1 MRTKLFLLAI
11 QEVPKSG
18 EVWYFSCH
26 HVTRS
31 LIYHTYRCEGARVC
45 LNPANIMFSLEKA
58 KIFLDY
64 ALHFTPQYGDTFIE
78 LLRLYLLQC
87 NHVEIAKLKKV
98 SVLRLLQ
105 WLISLIETC
114 KLATKLWKRVAN
126 AEKPSGRRSHVIY
139 LNHLLIMLIFFLHA
153 SSTWKTAKKI
163 LKEDMV
169 ALAPAYHRR
178 AQGIHH
184 DFCQNDQVLLGIEEY
199 NAFLLG
205 KKNLDLPARWKMIF
219 HTDQSLF

>member
-1 MRTKLFLLAI
+1 MLIRNRRIDEALKVTEESLQIHNLAGRLWASLIQLYHIKEKDRGVNAYKTFLLAI

-31 LIYHTYRCEGARVC
+31 LIYHAYRCEGARVC

-126 AEKPSGRRSHVIY
+126 A
-139 LNHLLIMLIFFLHA
+139 
-153 SSTWKTAKKI
+153 
-163 LKEDMV
+163 
-169 ALAPAYHRR
+169 
-178 AQGIHH
+178 
-184 DFCQNDQVLLGIEEY
+184 
-199 NAFLLG
+199 
-205 KKNLDLPARWKMIF
+205 
-219 HTDQSLF
+219 